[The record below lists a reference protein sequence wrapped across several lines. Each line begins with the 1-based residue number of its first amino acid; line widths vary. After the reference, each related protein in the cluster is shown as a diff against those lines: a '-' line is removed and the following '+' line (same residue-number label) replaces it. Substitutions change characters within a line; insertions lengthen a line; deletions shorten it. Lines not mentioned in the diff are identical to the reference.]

1 MCVGGEWGSFLPKI
15 PTHNLSF
22 VKVWGLGS
30 ILVCTKNNLFKMFM
44 GWEYSQTLG
53 APPTKPF
60 PENHTLNTNSK
71 NFYKWTSVSM
81 TSQTRFKT
89 IHEIWHPE

>member
-1 MCVGGEWGSFLPKI
+1 MDTGRAVCVGGEWGSFLPKI

-71 NFYKWTSVSM
+71 NF
-81 TSQTRFKT
+81 
-89 IHEIWHPE
+89 